1 MICGGNSAS
10 RIIEELDDEGHYITA
25 GVLNEG
31 SDDWFVC
38 KALNLKMVEERS
50 FTTISM
56 ERQQENMEMMKDAD
70 IILIA
75 DVPFG
80 QGSINMLMG
89 IEVLKGAVYLHTSCL
104 NRDFTGGMLK
114 KCLDR
119 IALQKKI
126 IEIGDYDELLEM
138 LKRNEDQNQ
147 LSD

>member
-1 MICGGNSAS
+1 
-10 RIIEELDDEGHYITA
+10 
-25 GVLNEG
+25 
-31 SDDWFVC
+31 
-38 KALNLKMVEERS
+38 
-50 FTTISM
+50 
-56 ERQQENMEMMKDAD
+56 MEMMKDAD

-80 QGSINMLMG
+80 QGNINTLMG
-89 IEVLKGAVYLHTSCL
+89 IEDLKGAVYLHTSCL
-104 NRDFTGGMLK
+104 NRDFTAGMLK

>member
-10 RIIEELDDEGHYITA
+10 RIIEELDDEGHYITV

-80 QGSINMLMG
+80 QGNINMLMG
-89 IEVLKGAVYLHTSCL
+89 IEDLKGAVYLHTSCL